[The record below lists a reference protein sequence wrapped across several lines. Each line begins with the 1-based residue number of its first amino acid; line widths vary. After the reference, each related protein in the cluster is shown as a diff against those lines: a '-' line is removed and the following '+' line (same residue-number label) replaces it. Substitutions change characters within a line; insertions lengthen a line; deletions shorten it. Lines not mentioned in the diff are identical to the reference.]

1 MTRRRTRACLLPILA
16 FTSVALTF
24 ICLGFVSLSWIT
36 RDVGQR
42 FGPPSPHLG
51 SLERLQLT
59 FRLWL
64 SADDLMQPANPAG
77 PMLSVDIPL
86 GETPPS
92 IARRLEAAG
101 VIGDAGAFV
110 AYLHYTGLDRTIQ
123 AGSYLLSP
131 SQAPIAIAQ
140 ALQDA
145 TPKEVTFTILPGW
158 RLEEIAASLPT
169 SGLEITPQEF
179 LQAARIAP
187 PEFPFLREI
196 PPGAPLE
203 GFFFPGSYRL
213 LREISASDLVAFL
226 LDTFQTNL
234 TDGIRRGFERQGLTV
249 YQGVILA
256 SIVERETVISAEMP
270 QIASVFLNRLASG
283 MPLEADSTVQY
294 ALGYDQENQTWWK
307 NPLSTRDLQTD
318 SPYNTYR
325 HPGMPP
331 TPIANPGLE
340 ALQAVA
346 FPAQT
351 PYYYFRAAC
360 DGSGRHNFA
369 TTFSEHLSN
378 ACPEP

>member
-1 MTRRRTRACLLPILA
+1 MARPKNRACTFPAMALMLMIITSICMTAAALLW
-16 FTSVALTF
+16 
-24 ICLGFVSLSWIT
+24 VS

-42 FGPPSPHLG
+42 FGPPALHLSP
-51 SLERLQLT
+51 LERLRLT
-59 FRLWL
+59 LRLWL
-64 SADDLMQPANPAG
+64 SAEDLMQPAIPAG
-77 PMLSVDIPL
+77 PMVAVDIPL

-92 IARRLEAAG
+92 IAKTLEALG
-101 VIGDAGAFV
+101 VIDNAEAFV

-123 AGSYLLSP
+123 AGSYLLSS
-131 SQAPIAIAQ
+131 SQSPIAIAQ
-140 ALQDA
+140 VLQDA
-145 TPKEVTFTILPGW
+145 TPEEITFTILSGW

-179 LQAARIAP
+179 LDAARIP
-187 PEFPFLREI
+187 PLEFPFLQEI

-213 LREISASDLVAFL
+213 FRKTSASELVTFL
-226 LDTFQTNL
+226 LDTFQANL
-234 TDGIRRGFERQGLTV
+234 TDSVRRGYERQGLTV

-256 SIVERETVISAEMP
+256 SIVEKETVISAEMP

-307 NPLSTRDLQTD
+307 NPLNTRDLQTD

-325 HPGMPP
+325 NPGLPP

-340 ALQAVA
+340 ALRAVA

-369 TTFSEHLSN
+369 TTFAEHLSN
-378 ACPEP
+378 ACSEP